1 MNEFIVPWHCVYP
14 LEYLVGLESETGDK
28 YGYFIPKIYDVVT
41 VTLLLKPGEGTGEFP
56 VAMMLYKDNT
66 YDEVYNEAPQL
77 NVTDR
82 LELVV
87 LIISESNFFE
97 HKYSEISVIHLIE
110 LRTKN
115 PSHRIEII
123 FLLGKIV
130 FISDFLLK
138 FSTSTKLFLIV
149 A

>member
-82 LELVV
+82 LVWF
-87 LIISESNFFE
+87 IFQG
-97 HKYSEISVIHLIE
+97 
-110 LRTKN
+110 
-115 PSHRIEII
+115 PHR
-123 FLLGKIV
+123 
-130 FISDFLLK
+130 
-138 FSTSTKLFLIV
+138 

>member
-87 LIISESNFFE
+87 FIILESNFYE
-97 HKYSEISVIHLIE
+97 HDYSAISIIRLIK

-123 FLLGKIV
+123 FPTWKKY
-130 FISDFLLK
+130 F
-138 FSTSTKLFLIV
+138 
-149 A
+149 

>member
-110 LRTKN
+110 LRTKILL
-115 PSHRIEII
+115 IESRS
-123 FLLGKIV
+123 FFYLE
-130 FISDFLLK
+130 
-138 FSTSTKLFLIV
+138 KLFLYQIFC
-149 A
+149 

>member
-123 FLLGKIV
+123 FFDLERIV
-130 FISDFLLK
+130 FRF
-138 FSTSTKLFLIV
+138 FC
-149 A
+149 